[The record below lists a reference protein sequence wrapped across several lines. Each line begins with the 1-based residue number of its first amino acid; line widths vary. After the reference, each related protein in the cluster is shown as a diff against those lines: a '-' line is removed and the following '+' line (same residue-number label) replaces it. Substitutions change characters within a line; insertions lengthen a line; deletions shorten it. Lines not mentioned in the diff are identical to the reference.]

1 MAPVRAQDCVEAIGR
16 QSHSRDV
23 DAPKRREALD
33 GERPVR
39 SRAVQVPKEANAE
52 LQAGELVVWREGARR
67 VRRRRRDDPDP
78 ENLPTRLKLT
88 EALRGRQL
96 GGMGHLGIDPD
107 VNIRRIEARVSA
119 GRSETKQ
126 TCTPSRGGNFF
137 IVLLLSKSSF
147 VVSRSSSRA
156 SSSRGSAVSRAR

>member
-1 MAPVRAQDCVEAIGR
+1 MAPVRARDGLEAIGR
-16 QSHSRDV
+16 QGHSRDV

-67 VRRRRRDDPDP
+67 VRRRRGRSGSGEPAHP
-78 ENLPTRLKLT
+78 LEAH

-96 GGMGHLGIDPD
+96 GGLGHLGIDP
-107 VNIRRIEARVSA
+107 N
-119 GRSETKQ
+119 
-126 TCTPSRGGNFF
+126 
-137 IVLLLSKSSF
+137 
-147 VVSRSSSRA
+147 
-156 SSSRGSAVSRAR
+156 